1 MPGSVTP
8 SPPPFSGPSGSRR
21 VKFGLIGLGRLGSI
35 RARILLSQPRVDFIA
50 ACDTKPGADKWAAQ
64 NLPSTVKF
72 FSDPADLMANGG
84 VDAILISTATATHAP
99 LIIQAL
105 DMGLHVM
112 CEKPISIDVITTEE
126 VMAKAASK
134 PDQVFLVPFNKRYD
148 ESYQFTK
155 KMLQDGSLGEVHAV
169 ETHNADQQEP
179 NGFFVAFSGMS
190 GGIFVDIGIHDAD
203 IARYFLEPTKGIEAN
218 PKKQVNRV
226 FAVGQQAV
234 YGALKE
240 TRDADN
246 GWGIVEFAN
255 GKVFNMHV
263 GRTLTNGYE
272 ACTRVYGTKAL
283 SAINNNS
290 TANRVE
296 IRDQYGVRTQTT
308 PDAFTL
314 YDATFGK
321 DIDEFA
327 GAVLD
332 GTPLTCTAQD
342 AYEASKIVTALQH
355 SFRTG
360 KPVYFDDEGRPILEA
375 L

>member
-1 MPGSVTP
+1 MPASVTP
-8 SPPPFSGPSGSRR
+8 SPPPSSAASGSRR
-21 VKFGLIGLGRLGSI
+21 VKIGLIGLGRLGSI
-35 RARILLSQPRVDFIA
+35 RARILLGQPRVDFVA

-64 NLPSTVKF
+64 NLPPTVQFYST
-72 FSDPADLMANGG
+72 PEELMASG
-84 VDAILISTATATHAP
+84 VEAVLISTATSTHAP

-105 DMGLHVM
+105 DLGLHVM

-126 VMAKAASK
+126 VMAKASSK

-155 KMLQDGSLGEVHAV
+155 RMLQDGSLGEVHAV

-179 NGFFVAFSGMS
+179 NGFFVAFSAMS
-190 GGIFVDIGIHDAD
+190 GGIFLDVGIHDAD

-246 GWGIVEFAN
+246 GWGLVEFAN

-272 ACTRVYGTKAL
+272 SSTRVYGTKAL

-290 TANRVE
+290 AINRVE
-296 IRDQYGVRTQTT
+296 IRDQHGVRTQTT
-308 PDAFTL
+308 PDSFTL
-314 YDATFGK
+314 YGATFGK

-332 GTPLTCTAQD
+332 GTPLTCTVQD

-355 SFRTG
+355 SFRIG
-360 KPVYFDDEGRPILEA
+360 KPVYFDDEGRPILED